1 MKKYKY
7 YFLSDSSKEAIGKIR
22 AFNRKKAI
30 KKAALKK
37 QLGLRQFL
45 KLFGVEE
52 IKWKEEDQ

>member
-1 MKKYKY
+1 MNKYKY

-52 IKWKEEDQ
+52 IK